1 MLLNL
6 VDFHTLT
13 RIVNQEIS
21 PAKNLR
27 DEPNCG
33 LNDLLQ
39 RELADSRGRVVL
51 VSQVFGYGDRH
62 GARLR
67 GYTTIDDAF
76 NPWLGK

>member
-1 MLLNL
+1 MMLSILGSASSL
-6 VDFHTLT
+6 IDRV
-13 RIVNQEIS
+13 
-21 PAKNLR
+21 KLR

-76 NPWLGK
+76 NPWFGK